1 MDVQDTLAAAAALLG
16 AAMAGVYFG
25 FSLLV
30 MPGLSRSPDDA
41 SLRVM
46 QQINRSIR
54 PVFLLLFLGSALVAL
69 ASAIAE
75 LIAWQGAVSAWRLV
89 GDVLIIAHFVI
100 TGAFHIPRNN
110 AVDRL
115 SPADAADLRTWRT
128 TARQWTIGNHVR
140 GWAPFIGAGILIV
153 TLLV

>member
-16 AAMAGVYFG
+16 AAMGGVYFG

-41 SLRVM
+41 ALRVM

-54 PVFLLLFLGSALVAL
+54 PVFLLLFLGSALVAA
-69 ASAIAE
+69 ASAVAE
-75 LIAWQGAVSAWRLV
+75 LVAWQGAVSAWRLV
-89 GDVLIIAHFVI
+89 GDVLIVAHFVI
-100 TGAFHIPRNN
+100 TGAVHIPRNT

-115 SPADAADLRTWRT
+115 SPDDVEAQRTWRT

-140 GWAPFIGAGILIV
+140 GWSAFLGAAILIA

>member
-16 AAMAGVYFG
+16 AAMGGLYFG

-41 SLRVM
+41 ALRVM

-54 PVFLLLFLGSALVAL
+54 PVFLLLFVGSALVAA
-69 ASAIAE
+69 ASAVAE
-75 LIAWQGAVSAWRLV
+75 LIAWQGSLSLWRIV
-89 GDVLIIAHFVI
+89 GDVLIVAHFFI
-100 TGAFHIPRNN
+100 TGGFHVPRNN
-110 AVDRL
+110 AIERL
-115 SPADAADLRTWRT
+115 SPDAAADLRTWRV

-140 GWAPFIGAGILIV
+140 GWSAFLGAAILIA

>member
-16 AAMAGVYFG
+16 AAMGGVYFG

-41 SLRVM
+41 ALRVM

-54 PVFLLLFLGSALVAL
+54 PVFLLLFLGSTLVAV
-69 ASAIAE
+69 ASVVAE
-75 LIAWQGAVSAWRLV
+75 AVAWQGAVSVWRIV
-89 GDVLIIAHFVI
+89 GDALIVAHFLI
-100 TGAFHIPRNN
+100 TGSFHIPRNN

-115 SPADAADLRTWRT
+115 SPDDAAAQRTWRT

-140 GWAPFIGAGILIV
+140 GWAAFLGAAILIL
-153 TLLV
+153 TLLL

>member
-1 MDVQDTLAAAAALLG
+1 MNIQDALAASAALLG
-16 AAMAGVYFG
+16 AAMGGVYFG

-41 SLRVM
+41 ALRVM
-46 QQINRSIR
+46 QQINRSVG
-54 PVFLLLFLGSALVAL
+54 PVFLLLFVGSTAVAV

-75 LIAWQGAVSAWRLV
+75 LVAWQGAVPAWRLV
-89 GDVLIIAHFVI
+89 GDVLIIAHFFV
-100 TGAFHIPRNN
+100 TAGFHIPRNT

-115 SPADAADLRTWRT
+115 SPDDAAAQRTWRA

-140 GWAPFIGAGILIV
+140 GWCAFLGAAILIA
-153 TLLV
+153 TLLL